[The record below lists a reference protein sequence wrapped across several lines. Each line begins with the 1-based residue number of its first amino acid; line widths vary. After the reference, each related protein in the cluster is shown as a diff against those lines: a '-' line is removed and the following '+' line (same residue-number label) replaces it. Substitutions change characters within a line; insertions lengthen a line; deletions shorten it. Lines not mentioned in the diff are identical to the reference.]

1 MKRVLTVA
9 AAAGFLAFGQ
19 AQPFTAA
26 NPWSNIQ
33 TVFIILLENH
43 DWSEIQGNPSAPYIN
58 TVLLPRA
65 AHAEQY
71 FNPTGIHPSLP
82 NYLWLEAGQNFGI
95 LDDNNPTSDHQGTTQ
110 HFARQLENAGL
121 SWKAYEEDISGSDC
135 PLTDIGGYAVR
146 HNPFVYFDDMTD
158 GVSTTSAYCI
168 AHVRPYAELMADLQQ
183 NQVARYNFITPNVC
197 HDMHDCSVASGDG
210 WLSTEVPKIMASAA
224 YQHAVLFVTFDES
237 ENADGPIGMIAVS
250 PFAKP
255 GYSNTI
261 RYTHSST
268 LRTLEEIFGVTPLL
282 GDAQNASDLSDLF
295 AQAQAPRAPTNLRIV
310 RKPPSRYP

>member
-1 MKRVLTVA
+1 MKRVLTIA
-9 AAAGFLAFGQ
+9 ATACFLAFG
-19 AQPFTAA
+19 AVHSLTAA
-26 NPWSNIQ
+26 NPPWSNIQ

-43 DWSEIQGNPSAPYIN
+43 DWSEIKGNPSAPYIN

-71 FNPTGIHPSLP
+71 FNPAGIHPSLP
-82 NYLWLEAGQNFGI
+82 NYLWLEAGQNFG
-95 LDDNNPTSDHQGTTQ
+95 LYDDNNPSSNHQSTTQ
-110 HFARQLENAGL
+110 HLARQLQNAGL
-121 SWKAYEEDISGSDC
+121 SWKAYQEDISGTDC
-135 PLTDIGGYAVR
+135 PLTDTGGYAVR

-158 GVSTTSAYCI
+158 MESRTSAYCI
-168 AHVRPYAELMADLQQ
+168 AHVRPYAELTGDLQQ

-197 HDMHDCSVASGDG
+197 HDMHDCSVGAGDS
-210 WLSTEVPKIMASAA
+210 WLSTAVPPIMASAV

-268 LRTLEEIFGVTPLL
+268 LRTLQEIFGVTPLL
-282 GDAQNASDLSDLF
+282 GDAQNASDLRDLF
-295 AQAQAPRAPTNLRIV
+295 AQTPTPHAPTNLRV
-310 RKPPSRYP
+310 FQ

>member
-9 AAAGFLAFGQ
+9 AAACFLAFGE
-19 AQPFTAA
+19 AHPLTEA
-26 NPWSNIQ
+26 NPPWSNIQ

-43 DWSEIQGNPSAPYIN
+43 DWSEIHGNPSALYIN

-95 LDDNNPTSDHQGTTQ
+95 LDDNNPSSDHQSTTQ

-135 PLTDIGGYAVR
+135 PLTDIGAYAVR
-146 HNPFVYFDDMTD
+146 HNPFVYFDDMTNAE
-158 GVSTTSAYCI
+158 STTSAYCI
-168 AHVRPYAELMADLQQ
+168 AHVRPYAELKGDLQQ

-197 HDMHDCSVASGDG
+197 HDMHDCSVGAGDS
-210 WLSTEVPKIMASAA
+210 WLATEVPKIIASPA

-237 ENADGPIGMIAVS
+237 ETADGPIGMIAVS

-268 LRTLEEIFGVTPLL
+268 LRTLQEIFGVTPLL

-295 AQAQAPRAPTNLRIV
+295 AQSQPPQAPTNLRIV
-310 RKPPSRYP
+310 R

>member
-1 MKRVLTVA
+1 MRYNGSFGGIGKVLRLPISDRADRTEKISMKRVLTVA

-95 LDDNNPTSDHQGTTQ
+95 LDDNNPSSDHQGTTQ

-121 SWKAYEEDISGSDC
+121 E
-135 PLTDIGGYAVR
+135 
-146 HNPFVYFDDMTD
+146 
-158 GVSTTSAYCI
+158 GV
-168 AHVRPYAELMADLQQ
+168 
-183 NQVARYNFITPNVC
+183 
-197 HDMHDCSVASGDG
+197 
-210 WLSTEVPKIMASAA
+210 
-224 YQHAVLFVTFDES
+224 
-237 ENADGPIGMIAVS
+237 
-250 PFAKP
+250 
-255 GYSNTI
+255 
-261 RYTHSST
+261 
-268 LRTLEEIFGVTPLL
+268 
-282 GDAQNASDLSDLF
+282 
-295 AQAQAPRAPTNLRIV
+295 
-310 RKPPSRYP
+310 